1 MQDRDRPLCLN
12 VCVTAIRGLS
22 RCRPTS
28 VCRIPVSVRRSA
40 LIVRMLLLCG
50 VGGVLFVGK
59 AAAQDR
65 QRSCPDRPKSRL
77 PSVVDADCRRHR
89 RDTTRVLSDL
99 GRHRDT
105 IDTFQ
110 PQPYQLRPFVLPS
123 SETIWIGSTRL
134 DTAEYRLDAR
144 SGRLWVHRD
153 DLIGARDTLFASY
166 RTYPFAFDDVY
177 RRRAP
182 DTSVTA
188 DSATVAVI
196 EEEDSASTGFDPF
209 KGIDIQRS
217 GSISRGVVGGTQRDV
232 SVESGLRMQLQ
243 GEVADSVFVR
253 ALLTDEN
260 TPIQPEGTTQRLQ
273 EFDRV
278 FLEIDAPQ
286 GTARLGDVD
295 VNLDGGTFGQFT
307 QKVQGAAIN
316 TQSLASSAGLA
327 EGDVTAFGAVSR
339 GQFRTQDI
347 EPIDGVQGPYRL
359 RGKNGEETI
368 IVIAGSERVYLD
380 GQRLTRGRTE
390 DYVIDYTQAE
400 ITFTPNRLIT
410 DDRRITVEFQYST
423 TQFTRTLVGGR
434 ATAGA
439 WRGEDG
445 DSRLNVGTT
454 VVRQADGR
462 NFQTAFDLSRRDSLR
477 LVRAGD
483 EQAVRSGA
491 RRVEFD
497 PEAPFVHYRR
507 EPVTSP
513 NGGQDTIFVALD
525 DAPSPG
531 TPVFRVRFTRVGSG
545 NGAYQRAGQKTNGVV
560 YEYVGEGDGAYSPTN
575 PLPAPTRQRLV
586 DLTGSVEPVPGV
598 VVSGEWAQSLN
609 DQNRFSGL
617 DSQNDRGR
625 AYSVGARLDPLSL
638 EAGAVSL
645 GTISGQ
651 VRRRR
656 QGQNFVTFDQTR
668 PIEYG
673 RRWNLSRGGSDLPA
687 RLRDRGGET
696 VDEGTLTLDWGG
708 GSTLKAGL
716 GRLNVGS
723 AFEAWR
729 RRGRL
734 SIQETG
740 WPRLSLRTVSITS
753 LDRPAQ
759 IDGFWLRQDGT
770 IRQPLLG
777 GHLVPRFKV
786 ERERRRQQVR
796 GTDSLTTDSFRFLE
810 LRPGVSYERGPVRAT
825 GSLEYRTEDGAAAG
839 SFRDASRAWTAQ
851 TELTYDPQ
859 GPYRTSV
866 QGGLRSRQVTDYF
879 RRNERRRDTES
890 VILRVEGQ
898 ARPLDRAVDARL
910 FYDAATERTPIQRE
924 IYVQTTPGRGQ
935 FVWRDE
941 NEDGVQQLDEF
952 VPETTPNEG
961 TYVQRF
967 VPSDTLESVVDL
979 QAHSRLTLRPRLLW
993 RDGDVW
999 WKEWLSR
1006 VTTETRVEVQEQS
1019 QTDRPAEIY
1028 QLNLARFRQP
1038 GRTIDGSLQLE
1049 QRVEVFRTQRAY
1061 GVDATWRQVRGLTE
1075 RAAGSERQFLNRWTV
1090 EGQVRPASTWGLTV
1104 TGTAERD
1111 RVQSEAFAEARS
1123 YNIRTLRVRPSV
1135 SYQPGR
1141 SLDVTLSGAYAQ
1153 KRDRAKGR
1161 RADLLKI
1168 PLELTWRRAGR
1179 LRLTANTELARVDL
1193 NGPAVGRAQF
1203 ELTDGRG
1210 PGTSLLWGLQ
1220 GQYTL
1225 TDNLQAT
1232 VNYDGRAPAT
1242 TDPIHTVR
1250 VQVSASF

>member
-1 MQDRDRPLCLN
+1 M
-12 VCVTAIRGLS
+12 
-22 RCRPTS
+22 
-28 VCRIPVSVRRSA
+28 
-40 LIVRMLLLCG
+40 
-50 VGGVLFVGK
+50 
-59 AAAQDR
+59 
-65 QRSCPDRPKSRL
+65 
-77 PSVVDADCRRHR
+77 
-89 RDTTRVLSDL
+89 
-99 GRHRDT
+99 
-105 IDTFQ
+105 
-110 PQPYQLRPFVLPS
+110 
-123 SETIWIGSTRL
+123 
-134 DTAEYRLDAR
+134 
-144 SGRLWVHRD
+144 HRD

-182 DTSVTA
+182 DTSLA
-188 DSATVAVI
+188 AGSATVAVVE
-196 EEEDSASTGFDPF
+196 EEEDSASTSFDPF
-209 KGIDIQRS
+209 EGIDIQRS

-278 FLEIDAPQ
+278 FLEIGAPQ

-316 TQSLASSAGLA
+316 TQSLASSTGLS
-327 EGDVTAFGAVSR
+327 EGDVAAFGAVSR

-359 RGKNGEETI
+359 RGRNGEETI

-380 GQRLTRGRTE
+380 GERLTRGRTE

-400 ITFTPNRLIT
+400 ITFTPDRLIT

-423 TQFTRTLVGGR
+423 TQFTRTLMGGH

-445 DSRLNVGTT
+445 ESRLNVGAT

-477 LVRAGD
+477 LVQAGD
-483 EQAVRSGA
+483 GQAVRSGA

-497 PEAPFVHYRR
+497 AEAPFVHYRR
-507 EPVTSP
+507 EPVTP
-513 NGGQDTIFVALD
+513 DGGQDTIFVALD
-525 DAPSPG
+525 EAPSPG

-560 YEYVGEGDGAYSPTN
+560 YEYVGDGDGAYSPTQ
-575 PLPAPTRQRLV
+575 PLPAPTKQRLV
-586 DLTGSVEPVPGV
+586 DLTGSMELVPGV
-598 VVSGEWAQSLN
+598 EVSGEWAQSLN

-625 AYSVGARLDPLSL
+625 AYSVGARFDPLSL

-651 VRRRR
+651 VRRWRR
-656 QGQNFVTFDQTR
+656 GQNFVTFDQTR
-668 PIEYG
+668 PIEYE
-673 RRWNLSRGGSDLPA
+673 RRWNLSRSGSGLPA

-696 VDEGTLTLDWGG
+696 VDEGQLTFDWSD
-708 GSTLKAGL
+708 GSALEAGL

-734 SIQETG
+734 LIED
-740 WPRLSLRTVSITS
+740 RLSLRTVSITS
-753 LDRPAQ
+753 TDRPAQ
-759 IDGFWLRQDGT
+759 VDGFWLRQDGT
-770 IRQPLLG
+770 VRQPLLG
-777 GHLVPRFKV
+777 GRLVPRFKV
-786 ERERRRQQVR
+786 ERERRRQRVR
-796 GTDSLTTDSFRFLE
+796 GTDSLTTESFRFLE
-810 LRPGVSYERGPVRAT
+810 LRPGLSYERGPMQAT
-825 GSLEYRTEDGAAAG
+825 GSLEYRTEDGVAAG
-839 SFRDASRAWTAQ
+839 SFRDASRAWTAK
-851 TELTYDPQ
+851 TELTYDPE

-866 QGGLRSRQVTDYF
+866 QGGLRNRQVTDYF
-879 RRNERRRDTES
+879 RIHERRQDTES
-890 VILRVEGQ
+890 VILQVEGQ

-910 FYDAATERTPIQRE
+910 LYDAATERTPIQQE
-924 IYVQTTPGRGQ
+924 VYVQTNPGRGQ

-961 TYVQRF
+961 AYVQRF

-979 QAHSRLTLRPRLLW
+979 QAHSRLTLRPRRMW
-993 RDGDVW
+993 QDGDVW

-1019 QTDRPAEIY
+1019 RTDRPAEIY
-1028 QLNLARFRQP
+1028 KLNLARFRQP
-1038 GRTIDGSLQLE
+1038 GRTIDGSLRLE
-1049 QRVEVFRTQRAY
+1049 QDVEVFRTRQAY
-1061 GVDATWRQVRGLTE
+1061 GIDATWRQVRGLTE
-1075 RAAGSERQFLNRWTV
+1075 RAAGSERQFLNRWEV
-1090 EGQVRPASTWGLTV
+1090 EGQFEPVSAWGLTL

-1123 YNIRTLRVRPSV
+1123 YNIRTLRVLPSV
-1135 SYQPGR
+1135 SYQPGQ
-1141 SLDVTLSGAYAQ
+1141 SLDVTLSGVYAK
-1153 KRDRAKGR
+1153 KRDRTKGR
-1161 RADLLKI
+1161 RADLLKF

-1179 LRLTANTELARVDL
+1179 LRLTANAELARVDL
-1193 NGPAVGRAQF
+1193 NGEAIGRAQF
-1203 ELTDGRG
+1203 EMTDGRG

-1220 GQYTL
+1220 GEYAL
-1225 TDNLQAT
+1225 SDNLRAT

-1250 VQVSASF
+1250 VQMSASF